1 MSVKFEKDT
10 ISQTSGMAAA
20 GQGLAM
26 VKSSKHPIAH
36 EIGTALTGGKAN
48 EGTKGYLA
56 VSCITSRSQKVQFLT
71 RYPVLP

>member
-10 ISQTSGMAAA
+10 ISQTSGMAPE
-20 GQGLAM
+20 QGLAM

-36 EIGTALTGGKAN
+36 GIGTALTGGKAN

-56 VSCITSRSQKVQFLT
+56 VSCNAAWSQKVQFLT
-71 RYPVLP
+71 LSPVLP